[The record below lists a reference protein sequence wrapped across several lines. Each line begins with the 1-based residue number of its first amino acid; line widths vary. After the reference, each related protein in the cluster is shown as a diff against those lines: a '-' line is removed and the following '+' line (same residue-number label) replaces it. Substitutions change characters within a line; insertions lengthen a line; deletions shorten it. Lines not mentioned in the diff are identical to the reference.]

1 VLPSDGDSLTDDG
14 GGVGVVVSVSVA
26 LDDADE
32 PWVGE
37 PWVVGAVVVGDAVG
51 PLLADGVDWG
61 AVDEGA
67 VTTLAPDGLV
77 LAVVPVSD
85 AVAGCATCLADCD
98 GLSVLLP
105 VRRGGWLL
113 ELSKSA
119 TTATTPHTARA
130 APPAMSLLLVRGEP
144 EVRSVPGSWGAS
156 SS

>member
-1 VLPSDGDSLTDDG
+1 MLPTDGVSLADDG
-14 GGVGVVVSVSVA
+14 GGVCVLVPVSVA
-26 LDDADE
+26 LDDGDE

-37 PWVVGAVVVGDAVG
+37 VGVVGALVVGDAVG

-61 AVDEGA
+61 AVDEDA

-77 LAVVPVSD
+77 LAEVPVSD

-98 GLSVLLP
+98 GLP
-105 VRRGGWLL
+105 EFEVRLGGWPL
-113 ELSKSA
+113 ELSRSA
-119 TTATTPHTARA
+119 TTATTPHTTRA
-130 APPAMSLLLVRGEP
+130 APPAMSLLLVKGEP